1 MATTATMTGAQ
12 FDALS
17 YDEGRR
23 WELINGELTPVP
35 SPTWRHQRIVFRILL
50 ALDQYLKASNV
61 NGQTAQDVEFS
72 LTADDRVRP
81 DGCAVFG
88 EKADRLDHDKIPIP
102 GAPDLAVEIIS
113 PSESAVVSHEKVRRY
128 LQYGTSEVWQVF
140 PRSRTIQ
147 IHRGDVSTVVGSGGL
162 VTSALLPSFEVS
174 AASFFE

>member
-1 MATTATMTGAQ
+1 MATTATMTGEQ

-23 WELINGELTPVP
+23 WELINGELAPVS
-35 SPTWRHQRIVFRILL
+35 SPTLRHQRIVFRILL
-50 ALDQYLKASNV
+50 AFEHYLEAHHVDGLAS
-61 NGQTAQDVEFS
+61 QDVEFA

-81 DGCAVFG
+81 DVFAVFG
-88 EKADRLDHDKIPIP
+88 EKADRLDHDRIPIP

-113 PSESAVVSHEKVRRY
+113 PSESAAVSHEKVRRY

-147 IHRGDVSTVVGSGGL
+147 IHRGDVSTVIGSDGI
-162 VTSALLPSFEVS
+162 VSSALLPAFEVP